1 MVPYP
6 IVPTLEFFKF
16 SGKTVSTLGFIVII
30 ISIFVVCIINSR
42 LYCQP
47 DINSHGATAFPLIR
61 GSGTLLSSNE
71 RIWFQV
77 WSFAENYLT
86 EELKSQNLDWLL
98 LVHQKDNCHFYFCS
112 SSCFCYLSK
121 LLGLLVGYF
130 NRILSAW
137 AGWY

>member
-47 DINSHGATAFPLIR
+47 DINSYGATAFPLIR

-71 RIWFQV
+71 RI
-77 WSFAENYLT
+77 
-86 EELKSQNLDWLL
+86 
-98 LVHQKDNCHFYFCS
+98 
-112 SSCFCYLSK
+112 
-121 LLGLLVGYF
+121 
-130 NRILSAW
+130 
-137 AGWY
+137 

>member
-30 ISIFVVCIINSR
+30 ISIFVVCVINSR

-47 DINSHGATAFPLIR
+47 DINSHGATAFPLVR

-71 RIWFQV
+71 RI
-77 WSFAENYLT
+77 
-86 EELKSQNLDWLL
+86 
-98 LVHQKDNCHFYFCS
+98 
-112 SSCFCYLSK
+112 
-121 LLGLLVGYF
+121 
-130 NRILSAW
+130 
-137 AGWY
+137 